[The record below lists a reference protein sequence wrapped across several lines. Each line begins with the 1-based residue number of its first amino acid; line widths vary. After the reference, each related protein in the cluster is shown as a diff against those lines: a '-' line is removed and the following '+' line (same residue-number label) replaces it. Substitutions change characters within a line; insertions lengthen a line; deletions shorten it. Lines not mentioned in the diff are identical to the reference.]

1 MHFNEGYI
9 FKEINIK
16 YMNVGIIGGSDGLGK
31 TLVYYFRDEFTVYIS
46 ARDHKKGR
54 AVAEELNINYIE
66 SNAGLANISDIL
78 IISVPIQHTSD
89 VIREVAPFMKDG
101 SVMIDVTSIKEEPSN
116 TMKEVL
122 PETVEYIPTHPVFGP
137 RTTELDNQVIV
148 LTADKKGKWYERV
161 YNYLASQ
168 NMRIIET
175 TPEKHDFM
183 MSIVQVLT
191 HFSFISTA
199 YAFEKLKVDINE
211 TEDYESPIYNLMI
224 DVIARIVAQ
233 NPYLTYNIQSMNSNG
248 PNIRNTFADAVLE
261 LRDVINNADEDEFVK
276 IAIKATKNMGDI
288 KNALGR
294 SDKAISALSHE
305 YGLLHKSVGK
315 EVGLKHIYSG
325 KIHVGV
331 LESVDGKT
339 AVLKSGNKT
348 KNLRIAN
355 IDVLS
360 DAELQEWKIHNL
372 KHEKQSISC
381 VFSKNVNVNV
391 IEDTVVNMDNII
403 DIRLIDAYNGPQID
417 ENSISLTFEVEA
429 LSKSDIE
436 NVIKL
441 FTGFGGTIR

>member
-1 MHFNEGYI
+1 
-9 FKEINIK
+9 
-16 YMNVGIIGGSDGLGK
+16 MNVGIIGGSDGLGK
-31 TLVYYFRDEFTVYIS
+31 TLIYYFRDEFTVYIS
-46 ARDHKKGR
+46 GRDHKKGR
-54 AVAEELNINYIE
+54 SVADELGVNYIE

-101 SVMIDVTSIKEEPSN
+101 SVMIDVTSIKEEPSR
-116 TMKEVL
+116 TMREVL
-122 PETVEYIPTHPVFGP
+122 PETIEYIPTHPVFGP

-148 LTADKKGKWYERV
+148 LTADKKGKWYDRV
-161 YNYLASQ
+161 YKYLASK

-199 YAFEKLKVDINE
+199 YAFEKLKVDISE

-305 YGLLHKSVGK
+305 YSLLHKSVGK

-325 KIHVGV
+325 RIHVGI

-360 DAELQEWKIHNL
+360 EDELHDWKLNNV
-372 KHEKQSISC
+372 KHEIQSISC

-391 IEDTVVNMDNII
+391 IENTVLNMSNII
-403 DIRLIDAYNGPQID
+403 DIHLIDAYNGPQID

-436 NVIKL
+436 NVKKL
-441 FTGFGGTIR
+441 FTGFGGNIR

>member
-1 MHFNEGYI
+1 
-9 FKEINIK
+9 
-16 YMNVGIIGGSDGLGK
+16 MNVGIIGGSDGLGK
-31 TLVYYFRDEFTVYIS
+31 TLIYYFRDEFTVYIS
-46 ARDHKKGR
+46 GRDHKKGR
-54 AVAEELNINYIE
+54 SVADELGVNYIE

-101 SVMIDVTSIKEEPSN
+101 SVMIDVTSIKEEPSR
-116 TMKEVL
+116 TMREVL
-122 PETVEYIPTHPVFGP
+122 PETIEYIPTHPVFGP

-148 LTADKKGKWYERV
+148 ITADKKGKWYDRV
-161 YNYLASQ
+161 YKYLASK

-199 YAFEKLKVDINE
+199 YAFEKLKVDISE

-305 YGLLHKSVGK
+305 YSLLHKSVGK

-325 KIHVGV
+325 RIHVGI

-360 DAELQEWKIHNL
+360 EDELHEWKLNNV
-372 KHEKQSISC
+372 KHEIQSISC

-391 IEDTVVNMDNII
+391 IENTVLNMSNII
-403 DIRLIDAYNGPQID
+403 DIHLIDAYNGPQID

-436 NVIKL
+436 NVKKL
-441 FTGFGGTIR
+441 FTGFGGNIR

>member
-1 MHFNEGYI
+1 
-9 FKEINIK
+9 
-16 YMNVGIIGGSDGLGK
+16 
-31 TLVYYFRDEFTVYIS
+31 
-46 ARDHKKGR
+46 
-54 AVAEELNINYIE
+54 
-66 SNAGLANISDIL
+66 
-78 IISVPIQHTSD
+78 
-89 VIREVAPFMKDG
+89 MKDG

-161 YNYLASQ
+161 YNYLAGK

-305 YGLLHKSVGK
+305 YG
-315 EVGLKHIYSG
+315 
-325 KIHVGV
+325 
-331 LESVDGKT
+331 
-339 AVLKSGNKT
+339 
-348 KNLRIAN
+348 
-355 IDVLS
+355 
-360 DAELQEWKIHNL
+360 IHNP
-372 KHEKQSISC
+372 KHNYKHHNKQ
-381 VFSKNVNVNV
+381 
-391 IEDTVVNMDNII
+391 T
-403 DIRLIDAYNGPQID
+403 
-417 ENSISLTFEVEA
+417 
-429 LSKSDIE
+429 
-436 NVIKL
+436 
-441 FTGFGGTIR
+441 